1 MLVFFY
7 LDGDDLP
14 LWIVCPVP
22 LSPVLGETCILLVG
36 VCDLVQSEEEYLPIS
51 EMTLKPCRN
60 GGEGRRREVV
70 TEVQD

>member
-14 LWIVCPVP
+14 LWIVCSVP